1 MSITQVKQMSA
12 APAVAFVADRNEL
25 FVGGGLLGS
34 AYIAFLFAAAFHPHE
49 LDPNNHPL
57 SFAQY
62 AHATGWTAD
71 HLTFFVYW
79 AMTIAGVLILLDVLR
94 LTATAH
100 RMIARIGVISAGAA
114 LALSALRFVVDGV
127 VLKRAVD
134 AWASAP
140 ATEQAA
146 RFASAETVRWMEEAA
161 ISYQGFV
168 FGLALIA
175 LATLIVWTARIARP
189 IGFVVGLSG
198 LAYLV
203 VGWIVGEAGLAPQG
217 ALPTYI
223 AQITLPIAGVYLLVV
238 AWRMPRPAVGRGGNG
253 YAAELAAQEG

>member
-1 MSITQVKQMSA
+1 MSITQVKQVPA
-12 APAVAFVADRNEL
+12 APAVDFEANRNQL
-25 FVGGGLLGS
+25 FVGGGLLAS
-34 AYIAFLFAAAFHPHE
+34 AYIVFLFAAAFHPHE
-49 LDPNNHPL
+49 LDPNNHSL

-79 AMTIAGVLILLDVLR
+79 AMTIAGVVVLFDALR
-94 LTATAH
+94 LTAISH
-100 RMIARIGVISAGAA
+100 RLIARIGLVSAGAA
-114 LALSALRFVVDGV
+114 LALSALRFAVDGV

-140 ATEQAA
+140 EAEQAA
-146 RFASAETVRWMEEAA
+146 RFASAETVRWIEEAA

-175 LATLIVWTARIARP
+175 LAALVVWTARIARP
-189 IGFVVGLSG
+189 IGLVLGVSG
-198 LAYLV
+198 VAYLV

-217 ALPTYI
+217 ALPTYV
-223 AQITLPIAGVYLLVV
+223 AQITPLVAGVYLLIV
-238 AWRMPRPAVGRGGNG
+238 AWRLPRPGSGVTGG
-253 YAAELAAQEG
+253 